1 MNNNNLS
8 PIHNIAEICARK
20 DVRNAILCPGSR
32 SAALTIAM
40 VRHPDIETYSISDER
55 SAGFI
60 GMGMAQVTEKTVALI
75 CTSGTAAY
83 NFAPSVAEAFFQEI
97 PLLVLTAD
105 RPPEWIHQYDGQTI
119 YQKDIFGK
127 HVKKSFELP
136 SDYTNKDAVWQIE
149 RIVNEAINLTQTS
162 PKGPVHIN
170 VPIREPF
177 YPADNAEI
185 SFDKNIRIV
194 ENVAIEK
201 RLSKE
206 FWQQFREIWQDA
218 ERKIIVVGH
227 RQSSVLNETLNKI
240 SEEFSIPVVGD
251 IISNLNNYTGG
262 VSSDSIPS
270 GGIVADVFLSSKNE
284 ELLNSLKPDLLITCG
299 KSIISKNLKLFI
311 RNNKPRYHFH
321 VQENGELID
330 PFQTLT
336 HKVEV
341 SPEYFFKQLFE
352 DLDFFK
358 FKEGDEEDDESY
370 FQNWQW
376 INSTAKRQL
385 NQFLNNIEFCEF
397 KAIRMVLDK
406 LPENSI
412 FHVANSMPVRYANLI
427 GLEMGKNIEVFANR
441 GTSGIDGSLSSAVG
455 CALKTDKM
463 VTCLIGDMSF
473 FYDRNAFWNTYLP
486 DNLRVI
492 VLNNH
497 GGNIFKIIDGPN
509 RQPEVDD
516 YFTTKQV
523 FSAQSTAQEA
533 GLEYVKITTENELT
547 SILTQFYSK
556 SNTERHTKAKLIE
569 IELDGDLNTKI
580 FAEYKKLVGG
590 IKSTMFS

>member
-1 MNNNNLS
+1 MTLQ

-20 DVRNAILCPGSR
+20 NVRTAILCPGSR

-40 VRHPDIETYSISDER
+40 VRHPEIETYSISDER

-60 GMGMAQVTEKTVALI
+60 GMGMAQVTEKTVALV

-97 PLLVLTAD
+97 PLLILTAD
-105 RPPEWIHQYDGQTI
+105 RPAEWIHQYDGQTI
-119 YQKDIFGK
+119 YQRDIFGK

-136 SDYTNKDAVWQIE
+136 SDYSNKDAVWQIE
-149 RIVNEAINLTQTS
+149 RIINEAINLSQTS

-177 YPADNAEI
+177 YPADNEQVTFEN
-185 SFDKNIRIV
+185 SVRII
-194 ENVAIEK
+194 ENVNIEK
-201 RLSKE
+201 QLSKE
-206 FWQQFREIWQDA
+206 FWQKFREIWQES
-218 ERKIIVVGH
+218 ERKLIVVGH
-227 RQSSVLNETLNKI
+227 RQSSSLDEVLKLI

-251 IISNLNNYTGG
+251 IISNLNKNE
-262 VSSDSIPS
+262 VIS
-270 GGIVADVFLSSKNE
+270 ADVFLSSKNQD
-284 ELLNSLKPDLLITCG
+284 LLNSLKPDLLITCG

-321 VQENGELID
+321 IQENGELID

-352 DLDFFK
+352 DLDFLK
-358 FKEGDEEDDESY
+358 FKEGEEEDDEAY
-370 FQNWQW
+370 FQDWQK
-376 INSTAKRQL
+376 INAKAQSQL
-385 NQFLNNIEFCEF
+385 NQFLNNQGFCEF
-397 KAIRMVLDK
+397 KAVKVILDE
-406 LPENSI
+406 LPENTI
-412 FHVANSMPVRYANLI
+412 LHVANSMPVRYANLV
-427 GLEMGKNIEVFANR
+427 GLEMGKNTEVFANR

-455 CALKTDKM
+455 CALKTDKI
-463 VTCLIGDMSF
+463 VTILIGDMSF
-473 FYDRNAFWNTYLP
+473 FYDRNAFWNSYLP

-509 RQPEVDD
+509 RQPEVEE
-516 YFTTKQV
+516 YFSTKQS
-523 FSAQSTAQEA
+523 FSAQSTAIEA
-533 GLEYVKITTENELT
+533 GLEYTKISTENELN
-547 SILTQFYSK
+547 IALKDFYS
-556 SNTERHTKAKLIE
+556 NFGKAKLIE
-569 IELDGDLNTKI
+569 IELDGDANTKVWAAYKQL
-580 FAEYKKLVGG
+580 FAE
-590 IKSTMFS
+590 FS

>member
-1 MNNNNLS
+1 MILQ

-40 VRHPDIETYSISDER
+40 VRHPEIQTYSISDER

-60 GMGMAQVTEKTVALI
+60 GMGMAQVTEKTVALV

-97 PLLVLTAD
+97 PLLILTAD

-136 SDYTNKDAVWQIE
+136 ADYSNKDAVWQIE
-149 RIVNEAINLTQTS
+149 RILNEAINLTQTS

-177 YPADNAEI
+177 YPTDNEDVT
-185 SFDKNIRIV
+185 FDRNVRII
-194 ENVAIEK
+194 ENVNTEK
-201 RLSKE
+201 KLSKE
-206 FWQQFREIWQDA
+206 FWQQFHEIWQES
-218 ERKIIVVGH
+218 ERKLIVVGH
-227 RQSSVLNETLNKI
+227 RQSSMLNETLNKI
-240 SEEFSIPVVGD
+240 SEEFSIPVIGD
-251 IISNLNNYTGG
+251 IISNLNKQEGDVYEQIT
-262 VSSDSIPS
+262 
-270 GGIVADVFLSSKNE
+270 ADVFLSSKNE
-284 ELLNSLKPDLLITCG
+284 DLLNSLKPDLLITCG

-321 VQENGELID
+321 IQDNAELID
-330 PFQTLT
+330 PFQTIT
-336 HKVEV
+336 HKIEV
-341 SPEYFFKQLFE
+341 SPEYFFNQLFE
-352 DLDFFK
+352 DLDFLK
-358 FKEGDEEDDESY
+358 FKEGDEEEDETY
-370 FQNWQW
+370 FQNWHQV
-376 INSTAKRQL
+376 NAKAKSQL

-397 KAIRMVLDK
+397 KAIRTILAN

-412 FHVANSMPVRYANLI
+412 FHLANSMPVRYANLI
-427 GLEMGKNIEVFANR
+427 GLEKGKNIEVFANR

-455 CALKTDKM
+455 CALKTDKI

-473 FYDRNAFWNTYLP
+473 LYDRNAFWNTYLP

-509 RQPEVDD
+509 RQPEAAD
-516 YFTTKQV
+516 YFVTKQD
-523 FSAQSTAQEA
+523 FSAYHTAIEA
-533 GLEYVKITTENELT
+533 GLEYKRISEENELDT
-547 SILTQFYSK
+547 SIAEFYNK
-556 SNTERHTKAKLIE
+556 SSKAKIME
-569 IELDGDLNTKI
+569 IELDGDLNPRV
-580 FAEYKKLVGG
+580 FAEYKKLMGG
-590 IKSTMFS
+590 ITVGKI